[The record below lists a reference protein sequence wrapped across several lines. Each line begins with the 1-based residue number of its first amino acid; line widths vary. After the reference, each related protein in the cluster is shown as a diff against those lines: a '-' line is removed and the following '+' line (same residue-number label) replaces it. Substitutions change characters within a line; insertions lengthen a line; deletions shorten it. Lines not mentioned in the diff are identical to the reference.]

1 MIGLRLSCDAA
12 VRAGFLAAV
21 LLAWLLAARSM
32 PSYLIPSPLVVAQDI
47 WALVAQPGLRRHIV
61 ATMLHIF
68 AAIGVSVALAF
79 ALVLV
84 ARKVPVLAHLIEDR
98 LTPLIN
104 AFPAIGWTLLGI
116 LWFGLDTSTVVFAIT
131 AMLLPF
137 NIINLG
143 QGLRATNA
151 ELLEMAESFSTNAF
165 RRFALV
171 GFPLLAPFL
180 FATLRLN
187 FGVSWKVAL
196 TAELLGGNSGL
207 GYIMN
212 LAMQDQNTSRI
223 LAISLLIVLFVYVA
237 DARLLAA
244 AQDRFDSRF
253 RTT

>member
-1 MIGLRLSCDAA
+1 VAED
-12 VRAGFLAAV
+12 V
-21 LLAWLLAARSM
+21 WT
-32 PSYLIPSPLVVAQDI
+32 LVV
-47 WALVAQPGLRRHIV
+47 QPGLRRHIW
-61 ATMLHIF
+61 ATMVHIF
-68 AAIGVSVALAF
+68 AAIGVSVVLAF

-98 LTPLIN
+98 LTPLMN

-137 NIINLG
+137 NVINLS
-143 QGLRATNA
+143 QGLRAANID
-151 ELLEMAESFSTNAF
+151 LLEMAESFSANAF
-165 RRFALV
+165 RRFVLV

-223 LAISLLIVLFVYVA
+223 LAISLLIVLFVYIA
-237 DARLLAA
+237 DVRILSVV
-244 AQDRFDSRF
+244 QDRFDTRF

>member
-1 MIGLRLSCDAA
+1 MGLRLSTDTA
-12 VRAGFLAAV
+12 VRIAFLLAV
-21 LLAWLLAARSM
+21 LAAWLLAARSM
-32 PSYLIPSPLVVAQDI
+32 PPYLIPSPAVVLQDM
-47 WALVAQPGLRRHIV
+47 WSLVAQPGLRRHIW
-61 ATMLHIF
+61 ATMFHIF
-68 AAIGVSVALAF
+68 SAIGISVALAF
-79 ALVLV
+79 VLVLLS
-84 ARKVPVLAHLIEDR
+84 RSVPVLSQLIEDR
-98 LTPLIN
+98 LTPLVN

-116 LWFGLDTSTVVFAIT
+116 LWFGLDASTVIFAIT

-137 NIINLG
+137 NIINLS
-143 QGLRATNA
+143 QGLRATNE
-151 ELLEMAESFSTNAF
+151 ELLEMAQSFSANPF

-207 GYIMN
+207 GYVMN

-223 LAISLLIVLFVYVA
+223 LAISFLIVLFVYIA
-237 DARLLAA
+237 DVKMLAA
-244 AQDRFDSRF
+244 AQSRFDSRF

>member
-1 MIGLRLSCDAA
+1 MIRLRLSSDAA
-12 VRAGFLAAV
+12 VRTGFLFAV
-21 LLAWLLAARSM
+21 VIAWVLTARNM
-32 PSYLIPSPLVVAQDI
+32 PPYLIPSPLVVAQDM
-47 WALVAQPGLRRHIV
+47 WALVAQSGLRRHIW
-61 ATMLHIF
+61 ATMFHIF
-68 AAIGVSVALAF
+68 AAIGISVALAF
-79 ALVLV
+79 ALVLT

-98 LTPLIN
+98 LTPLVN

-116 LWFGLDTSTVVFAIT
+116 LWFGIDSSTVIFAIS

-137 NIINLG
+137 NVINLS
-143 QGLRATNA
+143 QGLRAANTD
-151 ELLEMAESFSTNAF
+151 LLEMAESFSTNPF

-207 GYIMN
+207 GFLMN

-237 DARLLAA
+237 DVRVLAA

-253 RTT
+253 RTV

>member
-1 MIGLRLSCDAA
+1 LIGLRLSSDAA
-12 VRAGFLAAV
+12 VRIGFLAAV
-21 LLAWLLAARSM
+21 TLAWLLVACSM
-32 PSYLIPSPLVVAQDI
+32 PSYLVPSPLVVGQEM
-47 WALVAQPGLRRHIV
+47 WALVAQPGLRRHIF
-61 ATMLHIF
+61 ATLAHIF
-68 AAIGVSVALAF
+68 LAIGISVALAF
-79 ALVLV
+79 ALVLI
-84 ARKVPVLAHLIEDR
+84 ARGVPLLAHLIEDR

-116 LWFGLDTSTVVFAIT
+116 LWFGLDASTVVFAIT

-137 NIINLG
+137 NVINLG
-143 QGLRATNA
+143 QGLRATNTD
-151 ELLEMAESFSTNAF
+151 LLEMAESFTSNAV

-223 LAISLLIVLFVYVA
+223 LAISLLIVLFVYIA
-237 DARLLAA
+237 DVRMLAA
-244 AQDRFDSRF
+244 VQDRFDSRF

>member
-1 MIGLRLSCDAA
+1 LIGLRLSSDAM
-12 VRAGFLAAV
+12 VRIGFLAAV
-21 LLAWLLAARSM
+21 ALAWVFAARAM
-32 PSYLIPSPLVVAQDI
+32 PPYLIPSPFVVAQDM
-47 WALVAQPGLRRHIV
+47 WAVVAQPGLRRHIW
-61 ATMLHIF
+61 ATMFHIF
-68 AAIGVSVALAF
+68 AAIGVSVALAL
-79 ALVLV
+79 ALVLI
-84 ARKVPVLAHLIEDR
+84 ARRIPVLSHLIEDR

-116 LWFGLDTSTVVFAIT
+116 LWFGLDASTVIFAIT

-137 NIINLG
+137 NIINLS

-151 ELLEMAESFSTNAF
+151 ELLEMAESFSTSPL

-223 LAISLLIVLFVYVA
+223 LSISLLIVLFVYVA
-237 DARLLAA
+237 DVRVLAA
-244 AQDRFDSRF
+244 VQDRFDSRF
-253 RTT
+253 RTA

>member
-1 MIGLRLSCDAA
+1 MTGLRLSSDAT
-12 VRAGFLAAV
+12 VRAAFLAAAM
-21 LLAWLLAARSM
+21 LAWLLAARSM
-32 PSYLIPSPLVVAQDI
+32 PSYLIPSPLVVAQEM
-47 WALVAQPGLRRHIV
+47 WALVAQPGLRWHIW
-61 ATMLHIF
+61 ATMVHIF
-68 AAIGVSVALAF
+68 LAIGISVALAF
-79 ALVLV
+79 ALVTV
-84 ARKVPVLAHLIEDR
+84 ARGVPLLAHAIEDR

-116 LWFGLDTSTVVFAIT
+116 LWFGLDATTVVFAIT

-137 NIINLG
+137 NVINLS
-143 QGLRATNA
+143 QGLRATNT
-151 ELLEMAESFSTNAF
+151 ELLEMAESFTANAL

-237 DARLLAA
+237 DVRILAA
-244 AQDRFDSRF
+244 VQDRFDSRF